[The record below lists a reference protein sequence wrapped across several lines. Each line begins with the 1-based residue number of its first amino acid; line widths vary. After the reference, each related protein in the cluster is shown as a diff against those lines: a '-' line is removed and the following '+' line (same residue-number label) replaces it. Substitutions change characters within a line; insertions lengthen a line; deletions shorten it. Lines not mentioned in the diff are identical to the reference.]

1 MKVGLVLSGGGARGA
16 AHIGVIKALL
26 EIGVK
31 IDMISGTSAGSIVG
45 ALFAKGLTPDEML
58 TAVMGLSLFRS
69 SRPAWAWSGLLTMG
83 GLKVLLTKHFPENDF
98 KALKIPLTV
107 AATEVRLGQIHYF
120 SEGELIP
127 AIVGSCSIPAVFNPV
142 SFGDHLY
149 VDGGLLDN
157 LPVRPI
163 REKCDFVIA
172 SHCNH
177 IDTVY
182 DERSLRAI
190 IERSLLLAITAN
202 TTASRMQCDVVIEP
216 PKLGKFSSLDMS
228 KGRDIFEA
236 GYKYTKENYLPHHF
250 QKTST
255 LA

>member
-1 MKVGLVLSGGGARGA
+1 MTTGLVLSGGGARGV
-16 AHIGVIKALL
+16 AHIGVIKALE

-45 ALFAKGLTPDEML
+45 CLYAAGMKPEEML
-58 TAVMGLSLFRS
+58 SAVSALSIFRS
-69 SRPAWAWSGLLTMG
+69 VRPAWTWSGLLMME
-83 GLKVLLTKHFPENDF
+83 GLVAILKKHVPDNKFSS
-98 KALKIPLTV
+98 LKIPLTV
-107 AATEVRLGQIHYF
+107 AATDVRKGEIHYF

-127 AIVGSCSIPAVFNPV
+127 AITSSCTVPGVFKPV
-142 SFGDHLY
+142 AINDCIY

-177 IDTVY
+177 VGPEF

-190 IERSLLLAITAN
+190 IERSLLLAIGAN
-202 TTASRMQCDVVIEP
+202 TTSSRMQCDVVIEP
-216 PKLGKFSSLDMS
+216 PKMSRFSGFEMGKAKEMY
-228 KGRDIFEA
+228 ETA
-236 GYKYTKENYLPHHF
+236 YKYTKENFLPHHF
-250 QKTST
+250 QKPQV
-255 LA
+255 A

>member
-1 MKVGLVLSGGGARGA
+1 MKVGLVLSGGGARGV

-26 EIGVK
+26 ELGVK
-31 IDMISGTSAGSIVG
+31 VDIVSGTSAGSIVG
-45 ALFAKGLTPDEML
+45 ALFAKGLSPEEML
-58 TAVMGLSLFRS
+58 AAVSGLSLFRS
-69 SRPAWAWSGLLTMG
+69 VRPAWTWSGLLTME
-83 GLKVLLTKHFPENDF
+83 GLKVLLMKHIPENDF

-107 AATEVRLGQIHYF
+107 AATEVRLGQVHYF

-127 AIVGSCSIPAVFNPV
+127 AIISSCSIPAVFNPV

-149 VDGGLLDN
+149 VDGGLVDN

-163 REKCDFVIA
+163 REKCDFIIA

-190 IERSLLLAITAN
+190 IERSLLLAINAN

-216 PKLGKFSSLDMS
+216 PKLGRFSSLDMS
-228 KGRDIFEA
+228 RVRDIFEA

-250 QKTST
+250 QKSRV
-255 LA
+255 A